1 MEENTVEIFEYFRVI
16 WKRKILIIV
25 VTLVCMGIG
34 VMNLKL
40 KPKPKLQVAYRA
52 EATVKIGKKMQLES
66 TSSIS
71 PRVDYIEDPV
81 MLSRILPIKYDFKFT
96 ETLGYHFDIEQVDAL
111 AMIKLT
117 LIGPDREVERAL
129 KEIVDILIDEHHKK
143 AKNSVIA
150 YKDFMKILGADAEML
165 KKEMLVINESIKEI
179 RKKEGEYEML
189 VINESIKEIRKREG
203 EYLVG
208 IESNE
213 TVRSGDKIGGD
224 RSAFLNMLYL
234 KTIDKE
240 RDLHNCR
247 AELRQI
253 QTRLTMQQ
261 ITLGNLEECK
271 TELVGMVMSSA
282 IEPKGAKTSTKN
294 RIVLAGVTGL
304 IMSLLISFFM
314 EYLEESKSRLKRK
327 GNGKVDAA

>member
-71 PRVDYIEDPV
+71 PRVVYIEDPV

-129 KEIVDILIDEHHKK
+129 KEIVDILIDSHRKK
-143 AKNSVIA
+143 SRSSAVA
-150 YKDFMKILGADAEML
+150 YESFIKKLKADAKMMQENITIIEASIIKM
-165 KKEMLVINESIKEI
+165 KKQEERSTEQMETSA
-179 RKKEGEYEML
+179 GETGG
-189 VINESIKEIRKREG
+189 G
-203 EYLVG
+203 EDISDLSV
-208 IESNE
+208 
-213 TVRSGDKIGGD
+213 VW
-224 RSAFLNMLYL
+224 NMLYL

-240 RDLHNCR
+240 IDLSRSRRDLR
-247 AELRQI
+247 DIQWQI
-253 QTRLTMQQ
+253 LVYQTTIGSFEDYNTR
-261 ITLGNLEECK
+261 
-271 TELVGMVMSSA
+271 MSGKMRFKVVT
-282 IEPKGAKTSTKN
+282 PKGRDTTNTITVA
-294 RIVLAGVTGL
+294 VVAGL
-304 IMSLLISFFM
+304 IISLSIAFLM
-314 EYLEESKSRLKRK
+314 EYIEESKSKLKRK
-327 GNGKVDAA
+327 GNGKVDLA